1 MKLGN
6 KRPYIYIYITAVL
19 SLLLTA
25 CNGTDEQ
32 TNSSSIPVSTAQ
44 GTSATST
51 TSEETSLQS
60 SFESTISTSTEST
73 VSTSV
78 ESTSTDATPFT
89 PPNNNQDGEMS
100 GSILVLPGGRG
111 IMLYGIGY
119 EPGRNYAATVNKY
132 KEELGKNV
140 NVYSMVIPTQVSF
153 YLPEKYFD
161 EGVSDRELPHI
172 DDINEHLYG
181 IIPIDV
187 FSALK
192 GHVEEDI
199 FYRTDHHWTQLG
211 AYYAAQAFANTA
223 KVPFDDLSAYDK
235 YEKDGYLGTLYG
247 SSEQN
252 PEIGNNPET
261 FFWYVPKRDYTATY
275 YDPDLS
281 NSFDGGYFFNPD
293 NFGSTAEWNLTYM
306 CGDGHIVHVDT
317 GLNTGRKLMILK
329 DSYADSLACNLFG
342 SFDDIWIVD
351 MRYCETSAVQL
362 AKDNGITDLLF
373 CSCTFSATADNQ
385 YRLGEIM

>member
-132 KEELGKNV
+132 KEELGRFRSICPKSILTRA
-140 NVYSMVIPTQVSF
+140 YPT
-153 YLPEKYFD
+153 
-161 EGVSDRELPHI
+161 
-172 DDINEHLYG
+172 
-181 IIPIDV
+181 
-187 FSALK
+187 
-192 GHVEEDI
+192 
-199 FYRTDHHWTQLG
+199 
-211 AYYAAQAFANTA
+211 
-223 KVPFDDLSAYDK
+223 
-235 YEKDGYLGTLYG
+235 
-247 SSEQN
+247 
-252 PEIGNNPET
+252 GN
-261 FFWYVPKRDYTATY
+261 FR
-275 YDPDLS
+275 
-281 NSFDGGYFFNPD
+281 
-293 NFGSTAEWNLTYM
+293 
-306 CGDGHIVHVDT
+306 I
-317 GLNTGRKLMILK
+317 LMI
-329 DSYADSLACNLFG
+329 
-342 SFDDIWIVD
+342 
-351 MRYCETSAVQL
+351 
-362 AKDNGITDLLF
+362 
-373 CSCTFSATADNQ
+373 
-385 YRLGEIM
+385 